1 MPDDAGPLRR
11 LADRMAVQD
20 LVDRYLADLDEAEF
34 DDAWARSIFTEDGRF
49 EFSMGGHDGVAG
61 MAEYT
66 AAMMG
71 KWRRTH
77 HVAAGHLIE
86 IDGDQA
92 RVRGNLIATH
102 LHPQEATGATPEQPA
117 QPPGRSGAQEP
128 RRAPEP
134 FQVGDRFEGEAVRTD
149 AGWRFARLAFE
160 VVWTRGTPPG
170 HVDIHDS

>member
-1 MPDDAGPLRR
+1 MPPDQGPLRG
-11 LADRMAVQD
+11 LADRMDVQD
-20 LVDRYLADLDEAEF
+20 LVDRYLAGLDEAEF

-49 EFSMGGHDGVAG
+49 EFAMGGHAGVAG

-77 HVAAGHLIE
+77 HVAAGHLVE
-86 IDGDQA
+86 VDGDRA

-102 LHPQEATGATPEQPA
+102 LHPQQTTPEQR
-117 QPPGRSGAQEP
+117 PGQSGAHQT
-128 RRAPEP
+128 RGAPEP

-170 HVDIHDS
+170 AR

>member
-1 MPDDAGPLRR
+1 MPHDADPMRR
-11 LADRMAVQD
+11 LADRMDVQE
-20 LVDRYLADLDEAEF
+20 LVNRYLVGLDEAEF

-49 EFSMGGHDGVAG
+49 QFSMGGHDGVAG

-77 HVAAGHLIE
+77 HVAAGHLVE
-86 IDGDQA
+86 IDGDRA

-102 LHPQEATGATPEQPA
+102 LHPQEPA
-117 QPPGRSGAQEP
+117 PQKPPGQSGAHETP
-128 RRAPEP
+128 GAPEP

-170 HVDIHDS
+170 RVDIHDS

>member
-1 MPDDAGPLRR
+1 MPHDADRLRR
-11 LADRMAVQD
+11 LADRMDVQD
-20 LVDRYLADLDEAEF
+20 LVDRYLAGLDEAEF

-49 EFSMGGHDGVAG
+49 QFLMGGHDGVAG
-61 MAEYT
+61 MAEFT

-77 HVAAGHLIE
+77 HVAAGHLVE
-86 IDGDQA
+86 IDGDRA

-102 LHPQEATGATPEQPA
+102 LHPQEATPEK
-117 QPPGRSGAQEP
+117 PPGRSEAQETP
-128 RRAPEP
+128 GAPEP
-134 FQVGDRFEGEAVRTD
+134 FQVGDRFEGEAVRTE

-170 HVDIHDS
+170 RVDIHDS

>member
-1 MPDDAGPLRR
+1 MPQDTEPLRR
-11 LADRMAVQD
+11 LADRMDVQD
-20 LVDRYLADLDEAEF
+20 LVDRYLAGLDEAEF
-34 DDAWARSIFTEDGRF
+34 DDAWARSLFAEDGRF
-49 EFSMGGHDGVAG
+49 QFAMGGHDGVVG

-77 HVAAGHLIE
+77 HVAAGHLVE
-86 IDGDQA
+86 IDGDRA

-102 LHPQEATGATPEQPA
+102 LHPGELTPQRPSGQAGAQV
-117 QPPGRSGAQEP
+117 PPGV
-128 RRAPEP
+128 PEP

-170 HVDIHDS
+170 RVDIHDS